1 MTSASIRKLRQL
13 ASDQTLQSWL
23 WARLIGREAAPPTF
37 TAHRPP
43 YLDDLDLGA
52 PPPPT
57 DSFAALRAAPPTGPL
72 RLDLAG
78 LAIDLRPGQEAAL
91 FDHKFDDIEQLLAL
105 HRFAWID
112 ETTDPAW
119 IAVIWNTWRQRFQ
132 TPDAD
137 WPWHP
142 YTAAER
148 AINLLSFAKRHGL
161 VEPYADSWRALA
173 AHAPAI
179 AAKLE
184 YFGPHYTGN
193 HLANNGRGLYCLGVH
208 LGWEQAARLGGTILL
223 HEAKRIF
230 SASGLLIEGSAHY
243 HCLLTRNY
251 ELAAQW
257 AREAQRPEAAAL
269 AEIAAKARHAAGG
282 LLLAGDLPLIGDISP
297 DLAPARLTSHFS
309 RTAAD
314 LTADGWHRFEHG
326 DWSML
331 LYAPPDGWP
340 PMPGHGHQDLGGF
353 ELHWKGIA
361 LIVDP
366 GRGRYGED
374 GEAALYRSA
383 AVHSGITLSRQDPRP
398 ANRPYYSDAF
408 RRRAGGAPP
417 KATASSNALTLQYG
431 IGRANVARVFAADL
445 GRFSIKDNVDGCGRF
460 EIERG
465 LVIPLPVDIQG
476 CQASIRTPA
485 GDVRLIADAPLSA
498 SQITRW
504 TRYGQGQPATRINI
518 KQEARL
524 PWQGRLS
531 LEAA

>member
-1 MTSASIRKLRQL
+1 MTSAPLRKLRQL
-13 ASDQTLQSWL
+13 ASDQTLRSWL
-23 WARLIGREAAPPTF
+23 LARLIGREAAPPAF
-37 TAHRPP
+37 KAHCPP
-43 YLDDLDLGA
+43 YVTSLELGE
-52 PPPPT
+52 PPKPIP
-57 DSFAALRAAPPTGPL
+57 SFAALSPTPPANPL

-78 LAIDLRPGQEAAL
+78 LTLDLHPGQEAEL
-91 FDHKFDDIEQLLAL
+91 FDRNFDDVEQLLAL
-105 HRFAWID
+105 HRFAWI
-112 ETTDPAW
+112 EEATDPAW
-119 IAVIWNTWRQRFQ
+119 VAAIWNVWRQRFQ
-132 TPDAD
+132 TPDSG

-161 VEPYADSWRALA
+161 AQPYADSWNALA

-193 HLANNGRGLYCLGVH
+193 HLANDGRGLYCLGIH
-208 LGWEQAARLGGTILL
+208 LGWERAASLGGKILL
-223 HEAKRIF
+223 EEAKRIF

-243 HCLLTRNY
+243 HFLLTKNY
-251 ELAAQW
+251 EQAAQW
-257 AREAQRPEAAAL
+257 AKEAQRPEAASL
-269 AEIAAKARHAAGG
+269 AEIAARARHAAGG
-282 LLLAGDLPLIGDISP
+282 LLLAGGLPLIGDISP
-297 DLAPARLTSHFS
+297 DLSPQRLAPLFN
-309 RTAAD
+309 RTEAD
-314 LTADGWHRFEHG
+314 LSADGWHRLEQG

-331 LYAPPDGWP
+331 LYASPDGWP

-353 ELHWKGIA
+353 ELHWKGVP

-383 AVHSGITLSRQDPRP
+383 AVHNGVILSGQDPRP

-408 RRRAGGAPP
+408 RRRTGGAPP
-417 KATASSNALTLQYG
+417 KATASSNAMTLQYG

-445 GRFSIKDNVDGCGRF
+445 GRFSIQDNIDGYGRF